1 MFSDKIRRR
10 LEDEVVIWM
19 TTVDADGKPQTSVV
33 WYWWDGSE
41 FLIYSLDPTA
51 RLRNLATN
59 PHVSLNLDGN
69 GRGGDV
75 VTIEAIATLDPEAPS
90 AADMDE
96 YVRKYRH
103 RMDRGWGGPQGF
115 ADKYPTTIRVRPT
128 RVREW

>member
-1 MFSDKIRRR
+1 M
-10 LEDEVVIWM
+10 
-19 TTVDADGKPQTSVV
+19 
-33 WYWWDGSE
+33 
-41 FLIYSLDPTA
+41 
-51 RLRNLATN
+51 
-59 PHVSLNLDGN
+59 
-69 GRGGDV
+69 

-115 ADKYPTTIRVRPT
+115 ADKYPTAIRVRPT